1 MPDQVFVYF
10 NWLHSMA
17 KKMIYRISGLDS
29 AIELIRP
36 GASYELT
43 QNGFEIWNDPR
54 PQPTIKELK
63 EVQKKTR
70 EFEESLNPIFLKS
83 QLESRGL

>member
-1 MPDQVFVYF
+1 
-10 NWLHSMA
+10 
-17 KKMIYRISGLDS
+17 MIYRISGLDS

-54 PQPTIKELK
+54 PQPTIEELK
-63 EVQKKTR
+63 EVQKKFGSYWTSYAEELLL
-70 EFEESLNPIFLKS
+70 EFQQEIRSEKAVSWEEI
-83 QLESRGL
+83 

>member
-1 MPDQVFVYF
+1 
-10 NWLHSMA
+10 MA
-17 KKMIYRISGLDS
+17 KKIIYRISGLDS

-36 GASYELT
+36 DASYELT
-43 QNGFEIWNDPR
+43 QNGFEVWNDPR
-54 PQPTIKELK
+54 PQPTMEELK

>member
-1 MPDQVFVYF
+1 MAYFV
-10 NWLHSMA
+10 NLNSDNIVTD
-17 KKMIYRISGLDS
+17 KLVVDDNNCLDS

-36 GASYELT
+36 EASYELT

-54 PQPTIKELK
+54 PQPTMEELK

>member
-1 MPDQVFVYF
+1 
-10 NWLHSMA
+10 MA
-17 KKMIYRISGLDS
+17 TKKMIYRISGLDS

-63 EVQKKTR
+63 EVHKKTR

-83 QLESRGL
+83 QLKSRGL